1 MGLRLAL
8 LATVLLCFIP
18 GLLAAPTAIFQAAT
32 ASSQPRVLVLGDKIV
47 EDGAGDGGWLSQLNA
62 AYDDTVGLFNLGS
75 KLPNTQG
82 EPGWMGLAEPSNRE
96 I

>member
-8 LATVLLCFIP
+8 LATVLLCFTP
-18 GLLAAPTAIFQAAT
+18 CLLAAPSAIFQAD
-32 ASSQPRVLVLGDKIV
+32 SSQPRVLVLGDNIV

-75 KLPNTQG
+75 KLPNAQG
-82 EPGWMGLAEPSNRE
+82 ETGRMGVAELKG
-96 I
+96 